1 MKAKADDYLLVVSEA
16 QSRQV
21 SILLG
26 KVGQAAD
33 HPCELVDAGRIAKK
47 QNERK
52 KTPKPAQA
60 SMLKH
65 NNIVRKRGEKQL
77 CGPWIPSL

>member
-21 SILLG
+21 SMLLC

-33 HPCELVDAGRIAKK
+33 HPCELVDMQEG
-47 QNERK
+47 
-52 KTPKPAQA
+52 
-60 SMLKH
+60 
-65 NNIVRKRGEKQL
+65 
-77 CGPWIPSL
+77 

>member
-52 KTPKPAQA
+52 KKPQNQYKLACL
-60 SMLKH
+60 STTTL
-65 NNIVRKRGEKQL
+65 
-77 CGPWIPSL
+77 